1 MKGVDCTRWAFLVE
15 LRRVCWRH
23 GGTVRDLVMY
33 VVTGGAGF
41 IGSNVLEA
49 LERRGERKL
58 VVVDRLRDGNKWQNI
73 AKREI
78 TDIVAPEHVF
88 DFLEMH
94 KSRIK
99 AIFHMGAISATIE
112 RDADKIITNNFNLTI
127 ALYKWCAVHEVRFI
141 YASSAATYGDGVNG
155 FDDVSSVEG
164 LSLFRPLNAYGWSKH
179 LFDRRLARQLSEGRK
194 TPPQWAGLKFFNVYG
209 PNEYHKGGQ
218 SSVVSQVYPH
228 AAANTHFSLF
238 RSHNPKYPDGGQLRD
253 FVWIG
258 DVVDVMMWLLD
269 NEKVSGLFNL
279 GTGQARSFRDLASAV
294 YTSLG
299 KEPNLRFVDTPM
311 AIRDKYQY
319 FTQARMERLREAGY
333 DKPFTPLEQGVEEYV
348 QRFLAASDPYR

>member
-1 MKGVDCTRWAFLVE
+1 LTSNGE
-15 LRRVCWRH
+15 S
-23 GGTVRDLVMY
+23 
-33 VVTGGAGF
+33 VTLPRAGN
-41 IGSNVLEA
+41 INEVA
-49 LERRGERKL
+49 LAESS
-58 VVVDRLRDGNKWQNI
+58 
-73 AKREI
+73 
-78 TDIVAPEHVF
+78 F
-88 DFLEMH
+88 D
-94 KSRIK
+94 
-99 AIFHMGAISATIE
+99 
-112 RDADKIITNNFNLTI
+112 
-127 ALYKWCAVHEVRFI
+127 
-141 YASSAATYGDGVNG
+141 
-155 FDDVSSVEG
+155 
-164 LSLFRPLNAYGWSKH
+164 
-179 LFDRRLARQLSEGRK
+179 
-194 TPPQWAGLKFFNVYG
+194 
-209 PNEYHKGGQ
+209 
-218 SSVVSQVYPH
+218 VVSQVYPH